1 MICCAWPVKKIE
13 AEIMM
18 DRLYKN
24 MCESGNGRI
33 GHGR

>member
-1 MICCAWPVKKIE
+1 MIWCEWPVKQIE

-24 MCESGNGRI
+24 MCESGNGGI
-33 GHGR
+33 